1 MVSSLGYSSFLK
13 EYTTFYEIVRK
24 QDRFEIGII
33 MSYELN
39 GILEK
44 IQGNF
49 ICVYEGESKVFS
61 SKEEFEKSD
70 MEKNCTVSSISTL
83 DGTIVLELKKWV
95 CNTPDVNNEWAKE
108 HEKQFGEEP
117 SFF

>member
-13 EYTTFYEIVRK
+13 ENITFYAILRK
-24 QDRFEIGII
+24 QDGFERGII

-39 GILEK
+39 TILEK

-49 ICVYEGESKVFS
+49 ICVYESKSKLFS
-61 SKEEFEKSD
+61 SKEEFERSD

-83 DGTIVLELKKWV
+83 DGTIVLELKKCV
-95 CNTPDVNNEWAKE
+95 CNTPDINSEWARE
-108 HEKQFGEEP
+108 HEKQFGEAP